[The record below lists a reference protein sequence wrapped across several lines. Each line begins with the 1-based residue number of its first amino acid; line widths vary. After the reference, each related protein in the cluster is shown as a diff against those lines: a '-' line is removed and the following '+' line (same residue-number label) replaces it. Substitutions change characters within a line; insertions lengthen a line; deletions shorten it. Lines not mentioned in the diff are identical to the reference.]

1 MIVIVL
7 LVLVLSQ
14 EYSFQSTLVGRYHTQ
29 TEHPFTVKGN
39 EETGVEC
46 GGPASNLECI
56 ESARVGNEGRAGAQS
71 NDSVGMI
78 EKNIRLIWR
87 KRS

>member
-1 MIVIVL
+1 MIVIAMMI
-7 LVLVLSQ
+7 LVLSQ

-29 TEHPFTVKGN
+29 AEHPFTVKGN

-46 GGPASNLECI
+46 GGPTSNLEGI
-56 ESARVGNEGRAGAQS
+56 ESASVGNEGRAGAQS
-71 NDSVGMI
+71 NDSMGMI
-78 EKNIRLIWR
+78 EKNKRLIWR